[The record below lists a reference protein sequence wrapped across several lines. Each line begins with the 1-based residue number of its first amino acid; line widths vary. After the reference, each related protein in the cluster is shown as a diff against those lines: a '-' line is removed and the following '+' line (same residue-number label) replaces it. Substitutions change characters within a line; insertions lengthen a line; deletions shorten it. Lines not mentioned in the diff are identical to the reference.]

1 VRVPFEDS
9 HIQVVTAAD
18 LILFKLMA
26 GRRKDWVDI
35 DNVLAIQGVPER
47 PYLDRWAT
55 TLGVADRLHRVLN
68 E

>member
-47 PYLDRWAT
+47 PYLDR
-55 TLGVADRLHRVLN
+55 
-68 E
+68 